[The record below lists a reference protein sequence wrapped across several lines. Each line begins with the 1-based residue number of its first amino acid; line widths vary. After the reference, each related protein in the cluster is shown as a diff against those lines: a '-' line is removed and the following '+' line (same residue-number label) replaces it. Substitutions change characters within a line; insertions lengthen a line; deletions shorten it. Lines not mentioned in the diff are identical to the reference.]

1 MTSKPP
7 AVAGYS
13 GKPLLEKLGIRPG
26 YRISIANAP
35 EHYLRL
41 LGKLPEG
48 VELLGGRASGLDV
61 LHLFA
66 GNRGQLSEAF
76 PRAMQ
81 RIKSDGVLWV
91 SWTKQTSASKSDLN
105 ENIVREIGLAHGLV
119 DVKVAAI
126 DQDWS
131 ALKFVYR
138 TKDRPGKGR

>member
-13 GKPLLEKLGIRPG
+13 GKPLIEKLGIRPG

-35 EHYLRL
+35 GHYLGL

-48 VELLGGRASGLDV
+48 AELLGGRASGLDV

-138 TKDRPGKGR
+138 TKDRPGKGI

>member
-138 TKDRPGKGR
+138 TKDRPGKGI